1 MAEDKTTLKDLIQQI
16 DFRLTHLEDI
26 RADNR
31 TLIVK
36 LVKQGNTV
44 VEFLKQFD
52 VAAEH
57 PSMGDDFFDLKT
69 EEVDVDRIK
78 NVDELVA
85 EFVDKTKDL
94 REFEE
99 ELKKHKNKITPG
111 QIGEA

>member
-26 RADNR
+26 SADNR
-31 TLIVK
+31 ALIVK

-52 VAAEH
+52 GAAEH
-57 PSMGDDFFDLKT
+57 PPIEEDFFDLKT

-78 NVDELVA
+78 NVDELIS
-85 EFVDKTKDL
+85 EFMDKTKDL